1 MNKKYLICL
10 FIILIIACGIF
21 GFSYVKNNLNKDTN
35 QPIPPSNEGII
46 ENENTQNTEVS
57 GEYIIEQ
64 KNDSY
69 EAMLEESESKD
80 FATLFIQTNIFENSK
95 KLKIKYNSNKLLLN
109 TANPLLEG
117 IEIGKVDENGFK
129 SFEVDI
135 NPLKNYN
142 IIFIKKASNDM
153 ITKEDVILSE
163 I

>member
-1 MNKKYLICL
+1 M
-10 FIILIIACGIF
+10 
-21 GFSYVKNNLNKDTN
+21 
-35 QPIPPSNEGII
+35 QPSNEGII

-95 KLKIKYNSNKLLLN
+95 KLKIKYNSTKLLLN
-109 TANPLLEG
+109 TANPLLES
-117 IEIGKVDENGFK
+117 IEIEKADENGFK

-135 NPLKNYN
+135 NPLENYN
-142 IIFIKKASNDM
+142 IIFIKKSLNSA
-153 ITKEDVILSE
+153 IIKEDVILSE